1 MNAPFFLLKTP
12 ADEHRHRLPAGRRS
26 CISPVSG
33 AALLAVLALASNT
46 QALTVSG
53 TYNVSG
59 TESHVGI
66 FVGVSSTGTL
76 NVSAGNTLNASG
88 KFFINGNDGSGG
100 YPNSAVN
107 VNGGTLNYT
116 NPSGEGF
123 QVGWWYGGHFN
134 VSGGLANMAKLGI
147 YDGDVTVSGGT
158 LNVLS
163 ENVVV
168 ATIDDFNNVL
178 TISGGIANLRGVSMP
193 QPSLSGLSPGE
204 KLVLTGGTL
213 NLGVGGITG
222 HATSVVE
229 FGGGTV
235 GALANWSSS
244 KPITLTGTNGN
255 VTFDPKNSTITLSNV
270 LSSTGGLV
278 VAATGETGTV
288 ALSAANTYTGT
299 TTVSAGTLALRH
311 VNAVQSSTL
320 DTGIAGA
327 QIVTFTVAGTNTYNL
342 GGLQGAA
349 DLNAEGNSLSIGANH
364 ASTTSTGDIT
374 SAAVAKVGAGTL
386 DLNGA
391 NQNYHTLT
399 AYAGTTNVNGALT
412 TLTADVTVNNGGTK
426 LCFGGVS
433 QTIGSLSIGAGA
445 TVVFTSGVASGAFSD
460 PGKGFGG
467 AALVPEPGTFG
478 LLLIGALGVLHRRR
492 RQA

>member
-46 QALTVSG
+46 QALTVNG

-123 QVGWWYGGHFN
+123 QVGWGYGGHFN
-134 VSGGLANMAKLGI
+134 VSGGLAN
-147 YDGDVTVSGGT
+147 
-158 LNVLS
+158 
-163 ENVVV
+163 
-168 ATIDDFNNVL
+168 FNNVL

-342 GGLQGAA
+342 GGLQGVA

-374 SAAVAKVGAGTL
+374 AAAVTKVGAGTL

-391 NQNYHTLT
+391 NQNYNTLT

-445 TVVFTSGVASGAFSD
+445 MVVFTSGVASGAFSD